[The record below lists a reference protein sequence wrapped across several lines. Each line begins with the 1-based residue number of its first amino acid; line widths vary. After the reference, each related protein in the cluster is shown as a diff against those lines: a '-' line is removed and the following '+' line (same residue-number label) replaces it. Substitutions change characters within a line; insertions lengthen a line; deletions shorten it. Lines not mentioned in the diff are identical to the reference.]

1 MEPVLRET
9 LTDEDT
15 EFDLDVKLEAVA
27 RHVSADPGKK
37 PPDDT
42 SDAGTC
48 GATCPAFGCD

>member
-1 MEPVLRET
+1 MEPVLPET
-9 LTDEDT
+9 LTDDT
-15 EFDLDVKLEAVA
+15 EFDLDVTLEAVA